1 MPLTGSALGRYGS
14 QSVDIPAEWTN
25 VLAGIP
31 LFASLNKR
39 QLRKVAATAR
49 IVRFHDAT
57 TIMKAGD
64 PGDSLYVVLDG
75 AVTVRRR
82 GMPTLTREQGSFF
95 GEIALLDG
103 GPRIATV
110 LAHGPVTTLMI
121 TRSRFLKL
129 LRDQPAI
136 AVSMVAELAG
146 RLRATEVG

>member
-1 MPLTGSALGRYGS
+1 MPTRLRLPELRVVPSPAVLLHEECDPQRVERLSGALVSDG
-14 QSVDIPAEWTN
+14 
-25 VLAGIP
+25 VLRNPPIAAP
-31 LFASLNKR
+31 LDDG
-39 QLRKVAATAR
+39 T
-49 IVRFHDAT
+49 
-57 TIMKAGD
+57 
-64 PGDSLYVVLDG
+64 YVVLDG